1 MIALAFSFGC
11 GDLWEYEKNVYGNYY
26 LVGQDTKD
34 NISLYYKTEGG
45 DYIKRIPSKVK
56 EYAIIGDSLIVAK
69 IIDSGTIRYYI
80 LNMKLDSVFAEKK
93 EFLIGPLLDSEIT
106 NIIGNQVIYTNVKY

>member
-1 MIALAFSFGC
+1 ML
-11 GDLWEYEKNVYGNYY
+11 
-26 LVGQDTKD
+26 GQDTQD
-34 NISLYYKTEGG
+34 NISLYYKTESG
-45 DYIKRIPSKVK
+45 DYIKRIPSIVK

-69 IIDSGTIRYYI
+69 IIDSGTNRYYI
-80 LNMKLDSVFAEKK
+80 INMKLDSEFAEKK